1 MKFRVERE
9 VLAEALGAAARVAS
23 TRNNAMPALSGVRIE
38 VTGDKLL
45 LSCTDNDLS
54 IQFVLNVGGLEDGVV
69 VASAKLMSDIVR
81 SMSEGKVTVET
92 TGETVS
98 VSSGRAQFTV
108 PTFAAT
114 DFPNIVQASAP
125 PVTLAASV
133 FADALRQ
140 VVRAASSDMQR
151 LALTGVLM
159 SAEPEGLRL
168 VATDSYR
175 LAVRDLPGSNILGHG
190 EKVVIPS
197 RALNEL
203 QRLLASGEEAS
214 LCLAGDRA
222 TFTVGQATLSTSL
235 LQIEFPN
242 YRQLIQPSYPNTLTT
257 AREPLLEAIRRCR
270 ILARE
275 TTPVRLEMTAT
286 SLKLIVVTQD
296 VGNTVEELDATLV
309 GSEITVGFNPEYL
322 AAGIEAVT
330 GDEITIQTTD
340 PIKPAVLRGV
350 GAPDYLYLVMP
361 QRLTN

>member
-54 IQFVLNVGGLEDGVV
+54 VQFVLNVGGQEDGVV

-125 PVTLAASV
+125 PVTLAANL

-159 SAEPEGLRL
+159 SAEPDGLRL

-242 YRQLIQPSYPNTLTT
+242 YRQLIQPNYPN
-257 AREPLLEAIRRCR
+257 EPLLEAIRRCR

-309 GSEITVGFNPEYL
+309 GSDITVGFNPEYL
-322 AAGIEAVT
+322 SAGIEAVT